1 LKVLAAL
8 IMAALTA
15 PALAGPEWSAPHQPF
30 AIYGN
35 TYYVGT
41 EGISA
46 VLITSPKG
54 HILIDGATPEGA
66 QVIADNVQ
74 ALGFKMRD
82 VKYILNSHAH
92 VDHAGGIAALQKR
105 SGATVLAGAAG
116 AKALSTGKTAPE
128 DPQYGSLPDFPASA
142 KTRAV
147 KEGEVVKL
155 GALAVTAHLTPGHT
169 PGGASWTWKVCESGQ
184 CKDFVYGDS
193 LSAVSSDSYKF
204 TAHPEVI
211 ASLEGSIGKIESLPC
226 DVLIT
231 AHPGV
236 NELFERRARAATEGV
251 AAYSD
256 GVSCRKLA
264 AASRANL
271 AERLASERK

>member
-1 LKVLAAL
+1 LKALATLILAAL
-8 IMAALTA
+8 SA
-15 PALAGPEWSAPHQPF
+15 PALAGDWDAPHKPF
-30 AIYGN
+30 QIYGN

-41 EGISA
+41 DGISA

-54 HILIDGATPEGA
+54 HILIDGATEKGGKI
-66 QVIADNVQ
+66 IADNIKT
-74 ALGFKMRD
+74 LGFKMKD

-92 VDHAGGIAALQKR
+92 HDHAGGISSLQKL

-128 DPQYGSLPDFPASA
+128 DPQFGSLDDMAPAA

-155 GALAVTAHLTPGHT
+155 GPLAVTAHLTPGHT
-169 PGGASWTWKVCESGQ
+169 PGGSSWSWQVCEAGQ
-184 CKDFVYGDS
+184 CRNFVFGDS

-204 TAHPEVI
+204 TAHPEVVS
-211 ASLEGSIGKIESLPC
+211 SLEGSIAKVEALPC

-231 AHPGV
+231 AHPEV
-236 NELFERRARAATEGV
+236 NDLFGRNERAAKEGV
-251 AAYSD
+251 AAYVD
-256 GVSCRKLA
+256 AASCRNLA
-264 AASRANL
+264 AASRTNL
-271 AERLASERK
+271 AKRLDSERK

>member
-1 LKVLAAL
+1 MKAIAALILAAL
-8 IMAALTA
+8 AA
-15 PALAGPEWSAPHQPF
+15 PAMAGPEWSAPHQPF

-66 QVIADNVQ
+66 TVIADNIKS
-74 ALGFKMRD
+74 LGFKIKD

-92 VDHAGGIAALQKR
+92 IDHAGGISALQKL

-116 AKALSTGKTAPE
+116 AKALSTGKTAAE
-128 DPQYGSLPDFPASA
+128 DPQFGSLLEFPASA

-147 KEGEVVKL
+147 KEGEVVKV
-155 GALAVTAHLTPGHT
+155 GPLAVKAHLTPGHT
-169 PGGASWTWKVCESGQ
+169 PGGASWTWQVCEAGQ
-184 CKDFVYGDS
+184 CRNFVYGDS
-193 LSAVSSDSYKF
+193 LSAVSADSYKF
-204 TAHPEVI
+204 TAHPEVVS
-211 ASLEGSIGKIESLPC
+211 SLEGSISKIEALPC

-231 AHPGV
+231 AHPEV
-236 NELFERRARAATEGV
+236 NDMFGRHARAASEGV

-256 GVSCRKLA
+256 AASCRNLA
-264 AASRANL
+264 AKSRTNL
-271 AERLASERK
+271 AKRLESERK